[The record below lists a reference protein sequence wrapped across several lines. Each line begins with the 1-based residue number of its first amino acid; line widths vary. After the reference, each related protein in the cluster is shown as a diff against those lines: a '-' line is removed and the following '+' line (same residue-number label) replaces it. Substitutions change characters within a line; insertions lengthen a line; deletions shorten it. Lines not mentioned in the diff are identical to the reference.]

1 MLIISTCILVAQTA
15 TASPSQQVDVT
26 ALAERL
32 ESMMESADMDTA
44 AITTELASAAGIEK
58 PSPEQISQ
66 LETRVQRMLS
76 RGDASYKALTNGL
89 TKVNPKCAKLWEMHP
104 LSKDA
109 SANFLGQCVFCFEL
123 AQYTS

>member
-1 MLIISTCILVAQTA
+1 MYDRMLIISTCILVAQTA
-15 TASPSQQVDVT
+15 TPSPSQQVDVA

-44 AITTELASAAGIEK
+44 AITTELASAAGFEK

-66 LETRVQRMLS
+66 LEARVQRMLS

-89 TKVNPKCAKLWEMHP
+89 TKVNPK
-104 LSKDA
+104 
-109 SANFLGQCVFCFEL
+109 
-123 AQYTS
+123 